1 MTRFNENDNNK
12 PFNFIDFDKSP
23 SISFFNCH
31 ITRRSSMYR
40 LILARKV
47 EGGFN
52 INDSI
57 PPITAIIIKPWNE
70 LVHNAINSVSL
81 KNVTTTTN
89 ATNTITNIII
99 IIIIMMMMI
108 SSSNNDNDRSITNQR
123 TSSSIPF
130 VEIFLTTLSAIN
142 VI

>member
-1 MTRFNENDNNK
+1 
-12 PFNFIDFDKSP
+12 
-23 SISFFNCH
+23 
-31 ITRRSSMYR
+31 MYR
-40 LILARKV
+40 LILPRKV

-52 INDSI
+52 NNDII

-89 ATNTITNIII
+89 ATNTITNIMMIM
-99 IIIIMMMMI
+99 IMMMMI
-108 SSSNNDNDRSITNQR
+108 ISNSNSNNDNDSSITNQM
-123 TSSSIPF
+123 TNSSIPF

>member
-1 MTRFNENDNNK
+1 
-12 PFNFIDFDKSP
+12 
-23 SISFFNCH
+23 
-31 ITRRSSMYR
+31 MYR
-40 LILARKV
+40 LILERKV

-99 IIIIMMMMI
+99 IIIMI
-108 SSSNNDNDRSITNQR
+108 SSNNDDDRSITNQM
-123 TSSSIPF
+123 TNSSIPF

>member
-1 MTRFNENDNNK
+1 
-12 PFNFIDFDKSP
+12 
-23 SISFFNCH
+23 
-31 ITRRSSMYR
+31 MYR
-40 LILARKV
+40 LILPRKV

-52 INDSI
+52 NNDII

-89 ATNTITNIII
+89 ATNTITNIMIMI
-99 IIIIMMMMI
+99 MMMMMMI
-108 SSSNNDNDRSITNQR
+108 SNSNNDNDSSITNQM
-123 TSSSIPF
+123 TNSSIPF

>member
-1 MTRFNENDNNK
+1 
-12 PFNFIDFDKSP
+12 
-23 SISFFNCH
+23 
-31 ITRRSSMYR
+31 MYR

>member
-1 MTRFNENDNNK
+1 MISDGDLIKK

-31 ITRRSSMYR
+31 ITIRSSIYR
-40 LILARKV
+40 LVLLRKV

-52 INDSI
+52 INDNI

-89 ATNTITNIII
+89 ATNTITNN
-99 IIIIMMMMI
+99 
-108 SSSNNDNDRSITNQR
+108 NNDDDNDDDNK
-123 TSSSIPF
+123 
-130 VEIFLTTLSAIN
+130 
-142 VI
+142 

>member
-1 MTRFNENDNNK
+1 
-12 PFNFIDFDKSP
+12 
-23 SISFFNCH
+23 
-31 ITRRSSMYR
+31 MYR

-52 INDSI
+52 INDII
-57 PPITAIIIKPWNE
+57 PPITAIIIKPWSE

-99 IIIIMMMMI
+99 IMMMMMMI
-108 SSSNNDNDRSITNQR
+108 SSSNNYNDRSITNQR